1 MKFSYLKKSNAHI
14 ALCRQFRDIMALAGR
29 IFEFGELFE
38 LIKSYFQ
45 HSVVFNKVTQSQID
59 PLKKQLDE
67 IEQELLR
74 SAYLTEDMLGE
85 FGEKI
90 KKAFLDLRALE
101 GNINFF
107 KNVSTE

>member
-1 MKFSYLKKSNAHI
+1 
-14 ALCRQFRDIMALAGR
+14 MALAGR

-101 GNINFF
+101 GNINFL